1 MSAVVGRPSFIGEN
15 NSEASHHMIISA
27 VMTFSKTAGESGQ
40 DTFPT
45 FFLVIGLETKNRSTG
60 GRRV

>member
-1 MSAVVGRPSFIGEN
+1 MSAVVGRPSFTGGS

-27 VMTFSKTAGESGQ
+27 VITFSKTTRERGQ

-45 FFLVIGLETKNRSTG
+45 FCLVIGLET
-60 GRRV
+60 